1 MDFLEK
7 YNDWLED
14 ENIDDETKEELRAI
28 KDDKKE
34 IEDRFY
40 KDLEFGTGGLRGIV
54 GAGTNRMNKYT
65 VAKATQGLADY
76 LIEKNTEG
84 KDLSAVIAF
93 DPRNKSD
100 EFSKTAALVLG
111 GNGIKTY
118 LFEGLRTTPELSHA
132 VRYLKTDTGIV
143 VTASHN
149 PPEYNGY
156 KAYGDDG
163 SQYLPDEAG
172 EIVTKAKEVGSFEN
186 VKMIDEEE
194 AKAQGLLEIIG
205 GEIDDVY
212 IEKVKAQTL
221 REDLDKDINIVYTPL
236 NGTGKRPVMRVLEE
250 SGFKN
255 VHIVEAQADPDPMF
269 TTIGYPNP
277 EDPKSFKLAMELG
290 AEVNADILV
299 ATDPDGDRMGVMAK
313 ERSGKYSIISGNDT
327 GALLLDYVIS
337 GKRYKNILSDD
348 GVIVK
353 TIVTS
358 EIGRNIAEYYGL
370 EAKDT
375 LTGFKFIAAEIRNFE
390 KEGKKVFEFGYEES
404 FGYLPWTEVRD
415 KDGILATMLVCEMT
429 AYYKKQGKS
438 ILDALEEIHER
449 VGYFADEAYSIELIG
464 IEGKEKIVK
473 IMDEFRNNY
482 DTEMN
487 NSELSVLS
495 DYLEGTIKNIKE
507 DETKDTELF
516 RENVM
521 KYEFENES
529 WYALRPSGTEPKL
542 KVYISARATTEKA
555 AREKVEAIKEVVDK
569 KIDGLV

>member
-1 MDFLEK
+1 MDFLK
-7 YNDWLED
+7 IYDKWLQD
-14 ENIDDETKEELRAI
+14 DNIDDETKDELRLI
-28 KDDKKE
+28 KDDEKE
-34 IEDRFY
+34 IEERFY

-76 LIEKNTEG
+76 LIEKNTDG

-93 DPRNKSD
+93 DPRNKSE
-100 EFSKTAALVLG
+100 EFSKTAALVFG

-118 LFEGLRTTPELSHA
+118 LFESLRSTPELSHA
-132 VRYLKTDTGIV
+132 VRHLKTDTGIV

-156 KAYGDDG
+156 KAYGNDG
-163 SQYLPDEAG
+163 SQFLPDAAG
-172 EIVTKAKEVGSFEN
+172 EIIKKAKEVGGFEN
-186 VKMIDEEE
+186 VKMIDEDE
-194 AKAQGLLEIIG
+194 AKAKGLLEIIG
-205 GEIDDVY
+205 GEIDDIY

-236 NGTGKRPVMRVLEE
+236 NGAGKRPIMRVLEE

-255 VHIVEAQADPDPMF
+255 IHIVEEQADPDPMF

-290 AEVNADILV
+290 AEVNADILI
-299 ATDPDGDRMGVMAK
+299 ATDPDGDRMGLMAK
-313 ERSGKYSIISGNDT
+313 ERSGLYSIVSGNDT

-337 GKRYKNILSDD
+337 GKRYKNILCDN

-390 KEGKKVFEFGYEES
+390 KEGNHVFEFGYEES

-415 KDGILATMLVCEMT
+415 KDGILATMLVCEMA
-429 AYYKKQGKS
+429 AYYKKQGKT

-449 VGYFADEAYSIELIG
+449 VGYFADESYSIELAG
-464 IEGKEKIVK
+464 IEGQEKIAK
-473 IMDEFRNNY
+473 IMDDFRNNY
-482 DTEMN
+482 DSEMN
-487 NSELSVLS
+487 NSDLMILS
-495 DYLEGTIKNIKE
+495 DYLEGTITNIKE
-507 DETKDTELF
+507 EETKDTDLF

-521 KYEFENES
+521 KYEFENEA

-555 AREKVEAIKEVVDK
+555 AREKVEAIKEVVDA
-569 KIDGLV
+569 KIEKLV